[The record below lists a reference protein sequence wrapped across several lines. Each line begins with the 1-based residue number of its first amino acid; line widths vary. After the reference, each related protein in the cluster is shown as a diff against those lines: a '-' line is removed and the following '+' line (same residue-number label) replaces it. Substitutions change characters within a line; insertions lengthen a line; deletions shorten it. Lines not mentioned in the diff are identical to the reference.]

1 MHQNEKFLTCRVQ
14 KIVTVFLKVF
24 IRNNLTY
31 PSNRYPVITLYF
43 HNESSKGGEMCL
55 NLKGRKKEG
64 KKRNKK
70 ERKVKKIK
78 AKKRDREQ

>member
-1 MHQNEKFLTCRVQ
+1 MKNFLLAVCKKMV
-14 KIVTVFLKVF
+14 IVFLEVF

-31 PSNRYPVITLYF
+31 PSNRYPVITIYF